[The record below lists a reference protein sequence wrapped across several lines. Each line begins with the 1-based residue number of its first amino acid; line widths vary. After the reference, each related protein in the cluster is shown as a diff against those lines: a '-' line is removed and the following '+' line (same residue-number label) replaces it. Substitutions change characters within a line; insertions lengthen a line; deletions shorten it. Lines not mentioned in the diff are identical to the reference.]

1 MRREVCMRGKY
12 SEKKKEEGVVIT
24 WNQDLIIKRESGV
37 YIQIF
42 NVISRKAEAT
52 IDNLKRY
59 RFQLWN

>member
-1 MRREVCMRGKY
+1 MRE
-12 SEKKKEEGVVIT
+12 EKKEEGVVIA